1 MLACFGLAILSVPA
15 AGGRLTSL
23 VRLELRAGALLA
35 AAIAVQIVVIS
46 VVPGDL
52 PGWAAATLHL
62 ITYGLAAGFLLAN
75 RRVAGLWVVAAGAAA
90 NAAAIAANNGV
101 MPASSRALAAAGR
114 AVVTGE
120 FENSAVVAHPRLAL
134 LGDVFAVPERV
145 PLANVFSVG
154 DVLIVLGAAAVLHCA
169 CGSRLAPRSRAR
181 LAAQA
186 SSETERSAERSPS
199 ISAPASM
206 SSSAVSPL
214 GSPAPRN
221 SPAVGPCPPSAFAAS
236 TTAAEFQVGCSEV

>member
-1 MLACFGLAILSVPA
+1 MLACFGLAVLSVPV
-15 AGGRLTSL
+15 AGGRFALL
-23 VRLELRAGALLA
+23 AGLRFRAGALLA
-35 AAIAVQIVVIS
+35 VAIGVQVVVIS

-52 PGWAAATLHL
+52 PGWAAAGLHL
-62 ITYGLAAGFLLAN
+62 STYGLAAGFLAAN

-90 NAAAIAANNGV
+90 NAAAITANNGV
-101 MPASSRALAAAGR
+101 MPASPGALATAGR
-114 AVVTGE
+114 ALVTGE
-120 FENSAVVAHPRLAL
+120 FENSAVLAHPRLAF
-134 LGDVFAVPERV
+134 LGDVFAVPGRV

-154 DVLIVLGAAAVLHCA
+154 DVLIVVGAAAVLHCA

-186 SSETERSAERSPS
+186 SSETERSAERSTS

-206 SSSAVSPL
+206 SSSAVRPL

-236 TTAAEFQVGCSEV
+236 TTAAEFQVGCSDV